1 MTSCD
6 PCYNIVTV
14 INRSQIYGQGLRNS
28 ASILTLLAW
37 FLFESGRCRLCEW
50 FRSAIKISKFNLC
63 SHVSIPPTTWHHILL
78 ASLFALWKLETP
90 LCLRGRK
97 LFHFFSVREP
107 VTHGLGV
114 SHTHT
119 HTHHMSFITSKVNC
133 GNCGLIG
140 KVISIMCT
148 IDDIT
153 NYIVKQFY
161 SVEASPRL
169 VAISF

>member
-1 MTSCD
+1 MAKNWEIQPPFWPSLLGSCSSLAD
-6 PCYNIVTV
+6 VV
-14 INRSQIYGQGLRNS
+14 SVSGLDQ
-28 ASILTLLAW
+28 L
-37 FLFESGRCRLCEW
+37 
-50 FRSAIKISKFNLC
+50 SKFP
-63 SHVSIPPTTWHHILL
+63 SSIYAHMFQFHLQHGIT
-78 ASLFALWKLETP
+78 FFFCVP
-90 LCLRGRK
+90 LCPLKIGDSSLSPRQK
-97 LFHFFSVREP
+97 TFSLLLCQGASDAWV
-107 VTHGLGV
+107 GC
-114 SHTHT
+114 HTHT
-119 HTHHMSFITSKVNC
+119 HTHAHAHHMSFITSKVNC